1 VFLLAAA
8 ELSYASV
15 SNTLTRSLSEAF
27 GPGVVVET
35 KKAPGDQ
42 AGEKVFVLVVSS
54 RFNGKTPRQRQAAVW
69 RVIRQ
74 SLGKDRE
81 GRVALAMVR
90 GTDDVW

>member
-1 VFLLAAA
+1 MATS

-15 SNTLTRSLSEAF
+15 SNTLTKSLSEAF

-42 AGEKVFVLVVSS
+42 VGEKVFVLVVSS
-54 RFNGKTPRQRQAAVW
+54 RFNGKSPRQRQNEVW
-69 RVIRQ
+69 KVIRK
-74 SLGKDRE
+74 SLGRDRE
-81 GRVALAMVR
+81 ARVALAMVR